1 MGLKENFRTI
11 LIEIPDDIKTEEKEL
26 ASLNS
31 GWQEYSQYPYTQG
44 IGDQWGKRGS
54 SAVLKVPSAIIPE
67 EHSYLINP
75 LNKDFSRIKN
85 LGDEPFDFDRRIKAP
100 TM

>member
-1 MGLKENFRTI
+1 M
-11 LIEIPDDIKTEEKEL
+11 

-44 IGDQWGKRGS
+44 IGNQLVKGGS
-54 SAVLKVPSAIIPE
+54 SAVLKVPFAIIPE
-67 EHSYLINP
+67 EHNYLINP
-75 LNKDFSRIKN
+75 LNKDFSRIKY